1 MSVEAERI
9 IDAVRTV
16 LGDGDYPLHEPNL
29 SEIDHTTIQDCLKS
43 GFVSSV
49 GQYVDTFESE
59 LAKYTGAKHAVAVV
73 NGTAALHLALLC
85 AGVKPTHEVITPSLT
100 FIGTAN
106 AIAHAGATPHFVDV
120 EESTFGIDPARLRVY
135 LAENTVV
142 TPNGLINKHS
152 GNRISALV
160 PVHIFGHPCQIDA
173 LRDIADEFDLALIED
188 AAEALGSFYK
198 GQHAGTF
205 GLAGILSF
213 NGNKIITT
221 GGGGALLTDDDE
233 FAALA
238 KHLSTTAKVPGSIQS
253 DHDAIGYN
261 YRLPNINAALGC
273 SQLTKLSGY
282 LASKQRLASRYKE
295 AFATSG
301 VARFIDSPDLCT
313 SNFWLQTIRLNNS
326 EPDKLHTIVGDMN
339 DVGLGARPIWKP
351 LHTTTPYLDC
361 PRDALPITELLA
373 KQLINLPSSAGLV

>member
-29 SEIDHTTIQDCLKS
+29 SEIDHTTIEDCLTS

-59 LAKYTGAKHAVAVV
+59 LARYTGAKHAVAVV

-85 AGVKPTHEVITPSLT
+85 AGVKPAHEVITSSLT

-106 AIAHAGATPHFVDV
+106 AISHAGATPHFVDV
-120 EESTFGIDPARLRVY
+120 EESTFGVDPIRLRVY
-135 LAENTVV
+135 LAENTVS

-173 LRDIADEFDLALIED
+173 LRDIANEFDLALIED
-188 AAEALGSFYK
+188 AAEALGSFFK

-205 GLAGILSF
+205 GRAGILSF
-213 NGNKIITT
+213 NGNKVITT
-221 GGGGALLTDDDE
+221 GGGGAILTDDDE

-238 KHLSTTAKVPGSIQS
+238 KHLSTTAKVLGSIQS

-273 SQLTKLSGY
+273 SQLSKLNDY
-282 LASKQRLASRYKE
+282 LASKKRLASRYDE
-295 AFATSG
+295 TFATLTDIQ
-301 VARFIDSPDLCT
+301 FIGAPEQCL
-313 SNFWLQTIRLNNS
+313 SNFWLQTIRL
-326 EPDKLHTIVGDMN
+326 PGADQDKLYEVIKCLN
-339 DVGLGARPIWKP
+339 KAGLGARPIWKP
-351 LHTTTPYLDC
+351 LHTTRPYNEC
-361 PRDALPITELLA
+361 PRDSLPITELLA
-373 KQLINLPSSAGLV
+373 KQLINLPSSAGLA

>member
-1 MSVEAERI
+1 MNVEAERI
-9 IDAVRTV
+9 IDAIRRV
-16 LGDGDYPLHEPNL
+16 LGDGDYALHEPHL
-29 SEIDHTTIQDCLKS
+29 SEIDHTTIQDCLNS

-49 GQYVDTFESE
+49 GQYVDAFEHE
-59 LAKYTGAKHAVAVV
+59 LAKYTGAKHSIAVV
-73 NGTAALHLALLC
+73 NGTTGLHLALLC
-85 AGVKPTHEVITPSLT
+85 AGVKPQHEVITSSLT

-106 AIAHAGATPHFVDV
+106 AISHAGAIPHFVDV
-120 EESTFGIDPARLRVY
+120 EESTFGIDPVRLRVY
-135 LAENTVV
+135 LAENTVS

-160 PVHIFGHPCQIDA
+160 PVHIFGHPCQIEA
-173 LRDIADEFDLALIED
+173 LRDTASEFGLALIED

-205 GLAGILSF
+205 GHAGILSF

-221 GGGGALLTDDDE
+221 GGGGAILTNDDE
-233 FAALA
+233 LAAFA
-238 KHLSTTAKVPGSIQS
+238 KHLSTTAKVLGSIQS

-282 LASKQRLASRYKE
+282 LVSKQQLAGHYKE
-295 AFATSG
+295 AFSACEG
-301 VARFIDSPDLCT
+301 ARFIDSPDHCS
-313 SNFWLQTIRLNNS
+313 SNFWLQTIRLREANQ
-326 EPDKLHTIVGDMN
+326 DKLHEIIECLN
-339 DVGLGARPIWKP
+339 KAGLGARPIWKP
-351 LHTTTPYLDC
+351 LHTTLPYRDC
-361 PRDALPITELLA
+361 PRDSLPFTELLA